1 MKPNIPKIIKLNSLV
16 KDHLFLNTK
25 PGKSIQENS
34 LGFIDIGARVGIH
47 DVLAP
52 IACKTTV
59 IAFEPYQTAYL
70 DLKKDQTKS
79 SQWSEL
85 EIHPLALNNKICKKE
100 LKQANTPVTNS
111 LKNPNVKLIDRYRM
125 DNHKSIS
132 SDLEFCTNLKFQ
144 VY

>member
-1 MKPNIPKIIKLNSLV
+1 MKPNIPKIIKLNYLV

-85 EIHPLALNNKICKKE
+85 EIGPLALNNKISK
-100 LKQANTPVTNS
+100 
-111 LKNPNVKLIDRYRM
+111 
-125 DNHKSIS
+125 
-132 SDLEFCTNLKFQ
+132 
-144 VY
+144 